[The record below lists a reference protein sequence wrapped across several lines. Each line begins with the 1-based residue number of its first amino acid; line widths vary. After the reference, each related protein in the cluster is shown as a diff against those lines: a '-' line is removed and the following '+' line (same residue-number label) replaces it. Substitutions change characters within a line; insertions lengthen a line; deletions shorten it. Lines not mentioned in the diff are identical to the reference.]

1 MDAYE
6 ETRMLAKQFKNA
18 IVRDMS
24 SFNGTQFED
33 FCQVLLRL
41 ILNDDDI
48 LHKGCNLNGK
58 PVSYA
63 VDIKTEDCKIVGQ
76 SGTDTDYF
84 SKADFEK
91 PMGDI
96 RGTEK
101 NNPLCEVLYLFSNQ
115 RASDAQH
122 TGLATKI
129 NAESPSFEVKIYDV
143 EKIAETIYENV
154 NAPRCNEVW
163 QYLTESSQFYDIFP
177 KRNCIPQSSLY
188 YVQRDKESK
197 AFQAL
202 LETQSIVE
210 IVGVSGIGKS
220 EFAKQV
226 TKDISQNFESLFWIN
241 GSEYKSL
248 DSVKLCRFGYEVN
261 LRFVLENYK
270 SLVIVDN
277 LNENVA
283 KLNEDF
289 QKANKHE
296 SKCIITSLKQSLSD
310 ALTYKLPCMEDEL
323 ICKYIDSF
331 GLSISETERKKLVT
345 LVAGYPLAVN
355 MICASAKDDLF
366 SIGELLSDGALQ
378 KLEDEHNQR
387 LSERIVRKIY
397 DKYAAELNLLSYIDC
412 QVISSDF
419 LRVIVDRIRLKYL
432 CRYSVLQQE
441 DAYTFRIHQVVLDAI
456 KCIAHIPD
464 LKELADK
471 LSCYLDNKNH
481 QKDIPFFTLFHHNV
495 SFIDKVYHN
504 ADTTE
509 EQKKVILYSRLQA
522 ENTFSDPLKYL
533 SLINELTLQPANS
546 LYDCLLQADK
556 NEIELSA
563 TKREEFSEKAKN
575 IIVDL
580 ESELKKTTDEN
591 IKFELLHHIG
601 KLYVKLREGE
611 NAKPYFENALMV
623 CPKAYATM
631 LQLAKIAHNSKPSD
645 ISKAKEYV
653 STILDD
659 NIKGH
664 DVPLTIV
671 LACYSV
677 FLSKKAY
684 SDLEDKYIESNFE
697 NFSNVIMN
705 SLLNF
710 NNQAVPTLGSFAYS
724 FAYIKPEFM
733 RRTFELLQKLP
744 AASSDNVYIRA
755 CANLKAV
762 EYKLEI
768 DKKSD
773 KAKTIFKEA
782 EYYFELLNLKEK
794 EEGRSKDYMRKRYQE
809 LLMDAEEWKQ
819 ALEFS
824 ANFDDKDSE
833 FYYQNV
839 AKIYQNLQDYPLAI
853 ENIDKAIAKV
863 SDTDYKS
870 SFLWNKAC
878 ILYDMGDKESLKILQ
893 EAIDMRKEDKAKDEW
908 KEMLNKWTMNFKPK
922 ADVNI

>member
-1 MDAYE
+1 MAKE

-41 ILNDDDI
+41 ILNGDDI

-241 GSEYKSL
+241 GSEYESL

-355 MICASAKDDLF
+355 MICASAKDNLF

-591 IKFELLHHIG
+591 IKLELLHHIG

-611 NAKPYFENALMV
+611 NAKPYFENALMI

-908 KEMLNKWTMNFKPK
+908 KEMLNKWTVNFKPK

>member
-1 MDAYE
+1 MAKE

-331 GLSISETERKKLVT
+331 GLSITETERKKLVT

-611 NAKPYFENALMV
+611 NAKPYFENALMI

>member
-1 MDAYE
+1 MAKE

-58 PVSYA
+58 PVSCA
-63 VDIKTEDCKIVGQ
+63 VDIKTEYCKIVGQ

-122 TGLATKI
+122 TGLVTKI

-177 KRNCIPQSSLY
+177 KRNCIPQSSLH

-241 GSEYKSL
+241 GSEYESL

-331 GLSISETERKKLVT
+331 GLGISETERKKLVT

-378 KLEDEHNQR
+378 NLEDEHNQR

-397 DKYAAELNLLSYIDC
+397 DKYAAELDLLSYIDC

-471 LSCYLDNKNH
+471 LSCYLDKKNR

-601 KLYVKLREGE
+601 KLYVKLRDGE
-611 NAKPYFENALMV
+611 NAKPYFEKALMIR
-623 CPKAYATM
+623 PKAYATM

-653 STILDD
+653 STILDY

-664 DVPLTIV
+664 GVPLTIV

-684 SDLEDKYIESNFE
+684 SDLEEKYIESNFE
-697 NFSNVIMN
+697 NFSNVIMI

-724 FAYIKPEFM
+724 FAYINPEFM

-744 AASSDNVYIRA
+744 AASSDNVYIQA

-824 ANFDDKDSE
+824 ANFDDKDSV

-839 AKIYQNLQDYPLAI
+839 AKIYQNLQDYPQAI
-853 ENIDKAIAKV
+853 GNIDKAIAKV

-908 KEMLNKWTMNFKPK
+908 KEMLNKWIVNFKPK

>member
-1 MDAYE
+1 MAKED
-6 ETRMLAKQFKNA
+6 TRMLAKQFKNA

-154 NAPRCNEVW
+154 NAPKCNEVW

-177 KRNCIPQSSLY
+177 KRNCIPQSSLH

-241 GSEYKSL
+241 GSEYESL

-277 LNENVA
+277 LNENVT

-331 GLSISETERKKLVT
+331 GLGISETERKKLVT

-366 SIGELLSDGALQ
+366 PIGELLSDGALQ
-378 KLEDEHNQR
+378 NLEDEHNQR

-419 LRVIVDRIRLKYL
+419 LRVIVDWIRLKYL

-471 LSCYLDNKNH
+471 LSCYLDKKNH

-504 ADTTE
+504 VDTTE

-522 ENTFSDPLKYL
+522 ENTFSDSLKYL

-580 ESELKKTTDEN
+580 ESELKMTTDEN

-611 NAKPYFENALMV
+611 DAKPYFEKALMIR
-623 CPKAYATM
+623 PKAYATM

-744 AASSDNVYIRA
+744 AASSDNVYIQA

-853 ENIDKAIAKV
+853 GNIDKAIAKV

-870 SFLWNKAC
+870 SFLCNKAC

-908 KEMLNKWTMNFKPK
+908 KEMLNKWTVNFKPK

>member
-1 MDAYE
+1 MAKE

-563 TKREEFSEKAKN
+563 TKREDFSEKAKN

-611 NAKPYFENALMV
+611 NAKPYFENALMI

-773 KAKTIFKEA
+773 KSKTIFKEA

-833 FYYQNV
+833 FYCQNV

>member
-1 MDAYE
+1 MAKE

-33 FCQVLLRL
+33 FCQVLLHL

-611 NAKPYFENALMV
+611 NAKPYFENALMI

-631 LQLAKIAHNSKPSD
+631 LQLAKIAHNSNPSD

>member
-1 MDAYE
+1 MAKE

-122 TGLATKI
+122 AGLATKI

-241 GSEYKSL
+241 GSEYESL

-611 NAKPYFENALMV
+611 NAKPYFENALMI

-908 KEMLNKWTMNFKPK
+908 KEMLNKWTMNFNPK

>member
-1 MDAYE
+1 MAKE

-91 PMGDI
+91 PIGDI

-122 TGLATKI
+122 TGLTTKI

-177 KRNCIPQSSLY
+177 KRNCIPQSSLH

-241 GSEYKSL
+241 GNEYESL

-289 QKANKHE
+289 QKANKYE

-441 DAYTFRIHQVVLDAI
+441 DAYTFRIHQVVLNAI

-580 ESELKKTTDEN
+580 ESELKKTTDED

-611 NAKPYFENALMV
+611 NAKPYFENALMI

>member
-1 MDAYE
+1 MAKE

-331 GLSISETERKKLVT
+331 GLSISETERKKLVA

-432 CRYSVLQQE
+432 CKYSVLQQE

-580 ESELKKTTDEN
+580 ESELKKTTDES

-611 NAKPYFENALMV
+611 NAKPYFENALMI

>member
-1 MDAYE
+1 M
-6 ETRMLAKQFKNA
+6 
-18 IVRDMS
+18 
-24 SFNGTQFED
+24 
-33 FCQVLLRL
+33 
-41 ILNDDDI
+41 
-48 LHKGCNLNGK
+48 
-58 PVSYA
+58 
-63 VDIKTEDCKIVGQ
+63 
-76 SGTDTDYF
+76 
-84 SKADFEK
+84 
-91 PMGDI
+91 
-96 RGTEK
+96 
-101 NNPLCEVLYLFSNQ
+101 
-115 RASDAQH
+115 
-122 TGLATKI
+122 
-129 NAESPSFEVKIYDV
+129 
-143 EKIAETIYENV
+143 
-154 NAPRCNEVW
+154 
-163 QYLTESSQFYDIFP
+163 
-177 KRNCIPQSSLY
+177 
-188 YVQRDKESK
+188 
-197 AFQAL
+197 
-202 LETQSIVE
+202 
-210 IVGVSGIGKS
+210 
-220 EFAKQV
+220 
-226 TKDISQNFESLFWIN
+226 
-241 GSEYKSL
+241 
-248 DSVKLCRFGYEVN
+248 
-261 LRFVLENYK
+261 
-270 SLVIVDN
+270 
-277 LNENVA
+277 
-283 KLNEDF
+283 
-289 QKANKHE
+289 
-296 SKCIITSLKQSLSD
+296 
-310 ALTYKLPCMEDEL
+310 
-323 ICKYIDSF
+323 
-331 GLSISETERKKLVT
+331 
-345 LVAGYPLAVN
+345 
-355 MICASAKDDLF
+355 
-366 SIGELLSDGALQ
+366 
-378 KLEDEHNQR
+378 
-387 LSERIVRKIY
+387 
-397 DKYAAELNLLSYIDC
+397 
-412 QVISSDF
+412 
-419 LRVIVDRIRLKYL
+419 
-432 CRYSVLQQE
+432 
-441 DAYTFRIHQVVLDAI
+441 
-456 KCIAHIPD
+456 
-464 LKELADK
+464 
-471 LSCYLDNKNH
+471 
-481 QKDIPFFTLFHHNV
+481 
-495 SFIDKVYHN
+495 
-504 ADTTE
+504 
-509 EQKKVILYSRLQA
+509 
-522 ENTFSDPLKYL
+522 
-533 SLINELTLQPANS
+533 
-546 LYDCLLQADK
+546 
-556 NEIELSA
+556 SA

-611 NAKPYFENALMV
+611 NAKPYFENALMI

-744 AASSDNVYIRA
+744 VASSDNVYIRA

>member
-1 MDAYE
+1 MAKE

-58 PVSYA
+58 PVSCA
-63 VDIKTEDCKIVGQ
+63 VDIKTEYCKIVGQ

-122 TGLATKI
+122 TGLVTKI

-177 KRNCIPQSSLY
+177 KRNCIPQSSLH

-241 GSEYKSL
+241 GSEYESL

-331 GLSISETERKKLVT
+331 GLGISETERKKLVT

-378 KLEDEHNQR
+378 NLEDEHNQR

-397 DKYAAELNLLSYIDC
+397 DKYAAELDLLSYIDC

-471 LSCYLDNKNH
+471 LSCYLDKKNR

-601 KLYVKLREGE
+601 KLYVKLRDGE
-611 NAKPYFENALMV
+611 NAKPYFEKALMIR
-623 CPKAYATM
+623 PKAYATM

-653 STILDD
+653 STILDY

-664 DVPLTIV
+664 GVPLTIV

-684 SDLEDKYIESNFE
+684 SHLEEKYIESNFE
-697 NFSNVIMN
+697 NFSNVIMI

-724 FAYIKPEFM
+724 FAYINPEFM

-744 AASSDNVYIRA
+744 AASSDNVYIQA

-824 ANFDDKDSE
+824 ANFDDKDSV

-839 AKIYQNLQDYPLAI
+839 AKIYQNLQDYPQAI
-853 ENIDKAIAKV
+853 GNIDKAIAKV

-908 KEMLNKWTMNFKPK
+908 KEMLNKWIVNFKPK

>member
-1 MDAYE
+1 MAKE

-226 TKDISQNFESLFWIN
+226 TKEISQNFESLFWIN

-563 TKREEFSEKAKN
+563 TKIEEFSEKAKN

-611 NAKPYFENALMV
+611 NAKPYFENALMI

-908 KEMLNKWTMNFKPK
+908 KEMLNKWTVNFKPK

>member
-1 MDAYE
+1 MAKE

-441 DAYTFRIHQVVLDAI
+441 DAYTFRIHQVVLNAI

-580 ESELKKTTDEN
+580 ESELKKTTDEK

-611 NAKPYFENALMV
+611 NAKPYFENALMI

-677 FLSKKAY
+677 FLSKKVY

-878 ILYDMGDKESLKILQ
+878 ILYDMGDKKSLKILQ

>member
-1 MDAYE
+1 MAKE

-331 GLSISETERKKLVT
+331 GLSISETERKKLV
-345 LVAGYPLAVN
+345 
-355 MICASAKDDLF
+355 AKDDLF

-432 CRYSVLQQE
+432 CKYSVLQQE

-611 NAKPYFENALMV
+611 NAKPYFENALMI

>member
-1 MDAYE
+1 MAKE

-533 SLINELTLQPANS
+533 SLVNELTLQPANS

>member
-1 MDAYE
+1 MAKE
-6 ETRMLAKQFKNA
+6 ETRMLAKQFQNA

-283 KLNEDF
+283 TLNEDF

-441 DAYTFRIHQVVLDAI
+441 DAYTFRIHQVVLDGI

-495 SFIDKVYHN
+495 SFIDKLYHN

-611 NAKPYFENALMV
+611 NAKPYFENALMI

>member
-1 MDAYE
+1 MAKE

-331 GLSISETERKKLVT
+331 GLSISETERKKLVA

-432 CRYSVLQQE
+432 CKYSVLQQE

-611 NAKPYFENALMV
+611 NAKPYFENALMI

-724 FAYIKPEFM
+724 FAYIKPKFM

>member
-1 MDAYE
+1 MAKE

-310 ALTYKLPCMEDEL
+310 ALTYKLPCMEDKL

-611 NAKPYFENALMV
+611 NAKPYFENALMI

>member
-1 MDAYE
+1 MAKE

-33 FCQVLLRL
+33 LCQVLLRL

-177 KRNCIPQSSLY
+177 KRNCIPQSSLH

-241 GSEYKSL
+241 GSEYESL

-331 GLSISETERKKLVT
+331 GLGISETERKKLVT

-378 KLEDEHNQR
+378 NLEDEHNQR

-397 DKYAAELNLLSYIDC
+397 DKYAAELNLLSYLDC

-464 LKELADK
+464 LKKLADK
-471 LSCYLDNKNH
+471 LSRYLDKKNH

-522 ENTFSDPLKYL
+522 ENTFSDSLKYL

-611 NAKPYFENALMV
+611 NAKPYFEKALMIR
-623 CPKAYATM
+623 PKAYATM

-659 NIKGH
+659 NIKGYG
-664 DVPLTIV
+664 VPLTIV

-744 AASSDNVYIRA
+744 ATSSDNVYIQA

-819 ALEFS
+819 AVEFS
-824 ANFDDKDSE
+824 ANFDDKDSV

-853 ENIDKAIAKV
+853 GNIDKAIAKV

-908 KEMLNKWTMNFKPK
+908 KEMLNKWTVNFKPK

>member
-1 MDAYE
+1 MAKE

-611 NAKPYFENALMV
+611 NAKPYFENALMI

-645 ISKAKEYV
+645 VSKAKEYV

>member
-1 MDAYE
+1 MAKE

-432 CRYSVLQQE
+432 CKYSVLQQE

-611 NAKPYFENALMV
+611 NAKPYFENALMI

>member
-1 MDAYE
+1 MAKE

-611 NAKPYFENALMV
+611 NAKPYFENALMI

-684 SDLEDKYIESNFE
+684 SDLEDKYIENNFE

>member
-1 MDAYE
+1 MAKE

-91 PMGDI
+91 PIGDI

-122 TGLATKI
+122 TGLTTKI

-177 KRNCIPQSSLY
+177 KRNCIPQSSLH

-241 GSEYKSL
+241 GNEYESL

-331 GLSISETERKKLVT
+331 GLNISETERKKLVT

-481 QKDIPFFTLFHHNV
+481 QKDIPFFTLFHHNA

-522 ENTFSDPLKYL
+522 ENTFSDSLKYL

-611 NAKPYFENALMV
+611 NAKPYFEKALRI

-631 LQLAKIAHNSKPSD
+631 LQLAKIAHNSNPSD

>member
-1 MDAYE
+1 MAKE

-241 GSEYKSL
+241 ESEYKSL

-331 GLSISETERKKLVT
+331 GLSISETERKKLVA

-464 LKELADK
+464 LKEFADK

-611 NAKPYFENALMV
+611 NAKPYFENALMI

>member
-1 MDAYE
+1 MAKE

-277 LNENVA
+277 LNENVT

-331 GLSISETERKKLVT
+331 GLGISETERKKLVT

-611 NAKPYFENALMV
+611 NAKPYFENALMI

>member
-1 MDAYE
+1 MEKE

-277 LNENVA
+277 LNENVT

-580 ESELKKTTDEN
+580 ESELKKTTDEK

-611 NAKPYFENALMV
+611 NAKPYFENALMI

-878 ILYDMGDKESLKILQ
+878 ILYDMGDKKSLKILQ

>member
-1 MDAYE
+1 MAKE

-129 NAESPSFEVKIYDV
+129 NAESLSFEVKIYDV

-163 QYLTESSQFYDIFP
+163 QYLTESSQFYNIFP

-331 GLSISETERKKLVT
+331 GFSISETERKKLVT

-611 NAKPYFENALMV
+611 NAKPYFENALMI

>member
-1 MDAYE
+1 MAKE

-91 PMGDI
+91 PIGDI

-122 TGLATKI
+122 TGLTTKI

-177 KRNCIPQSSLY
+177 KRNCIPQSSLH

-241 GSEYKSL
+241 GNEYESL

-323 ICKYIDSF
+323 ICKYINSF
-331 GLSISETERKKLVT
+331 GLNISETERKKLVT

-481 QKDIPFFTLFHHNV
+481 QKDIPFFTLFHHNA

-522 ENTFSDPLKYL
+522 ENTFSDSLKYL

-611 NAKPYFENALMV
+611 NAKPYFEKALRI

-878 ILYDMGDKESLKILQ
+878 ILYDMGDKKSLKILQ

>member
-1 MDAYE
+1 MAKE

-129 NAESPSFEVKIYDV
+129 NEESPSFEVKIYDV

-611 NAKPYFENALMV
+611 NAKPYFENALMI

-908 KEMLNKWTMNFKPK
+908 KEMLNKWTMNFKSK

>member
-1 MDAYE
+1 MAKE

-277 LNENVA
+277 LNENVT

-611 NAKPYFENALMV
+611 NAKPYFENALMI

-893 EAIDMRKEDKAKDEW
+893 EAIDMRKDDKAKDEW

>member
-1 MDAYE
+1 MAKE

-241 GSEYKSL
+241 GSEYESL

-456 KCIAHIPD
+456 KCIAYIPD

-611 NAKPYFENALMV
+611 NAKPYFENALMI

-782 EYYFELLNLKEK
+782 EYYFELLNL
-794 EEGRSKDYMRKRYQE
+794 RKKKKGE
-809 LLMDAEEWKQ
+809 
-819 ALEFS
+819 
-824 ANFDDKDSE
+824 
-833 FYYQNV
+833 
-839 AKIYQNLQDYPLAI
+839 AKITC
-853 ENIDKAIAKV
+853 V
-863 SDTDYKS
+863 SVIKS
-870 SFLWNKAC
+870 C
-878 ILYDMGDKESLKILQ
+878 
-893 EAIDMRKEDKAKDEW
+893 
-908 KEMLNKWTMNFKPK
+908 
-922 ADVNI
+922 

>member
-1 MDAYE
+1 MAKE

-277 LNENVA
+277 LNENVT

-397 DKYAAELNLLSYIDC
+397 DKYAAEQNLLSYIDC

-611 NAKPYFENALMV
+611 NAKPYFENALMI

-631 LQLAKIAHNSKPSD
+631 LQLAKIAHNSNPSD

>member
-1 MDAYE
+1 MAKE

-122 TGLATKI
+122 TGLTTKI

-163 QYLTESSQFYDIFP
+163 KYLTESSQFYDIFP
-177 KRNCIPQSSLY
+177 KRNCIPQSSLH

-241 GSEYKSL
+241 GNEYESL

-331 GLSISETERKKLVT
+331 GLNISETERKKLVT

-481 QKDIPFFTLFHHNV
+481 QKDIPFFTLFHHNA

-522 ENTFSDPLKYL
+522 ENTFSDSLKYL

-611 NAKPYFENALMV
+611 NAKPYFEKALRI

-744 AASSDNVYIRA
+744 AASSDNVYIQA

-878 ILYDMGDKESLKILQ
+878 ILYDMGDKKSLKILQ

>member
-1 MDAYE
+1 MAKE

-18 IVRDMS
+18 MVRDMS

-464 LKELADK
+464 LKEFADK

-611 NAKPYFENALMV
+611 NAKPYFENALMI

>member
-1 MDAYE
+1 MAKE

-122 TGLATKI
+122 TSLATKI

-611 NAKPYFENALMV
+611 NAKPYFENALMI

>member
-1 MDAYE
+1 MKD
-6 ETRMLAKQFKNA
+6 
-18 IVRDMS
+18 
-24 SFNGTQFED
+24 SFPGYYP
-33 FCQVLLRL
+33 LS
-41 ILNDDDI
+41 ND
-48 LHKGCNLNGK
+48 
-58 PVSYA
+58 
-63 VDIKTEDCKIVGQ
+63 Q
-76 SGTDTDYF
+76 
-84 SKADFEK
+84 
-91 PMGDI
+91 M
-96 RGTEK
+96 
-101 NNPLCEVLYLFSNQ
+101 
-115 RASDAQH
+115 
-122 TGLATKI
+122 
-129 NAESPSFEVKIYDV
+129 
-143 EKIAETIYENV
+143 
-154 NAPRCNEVW
+154 
-163 QYLTESSQFYDIFP
+163 
-177 KRNCIPQSSLY
+177 
-188 YVQRDKESK
+188 K
-197 AFQAL
+197 AF
-202 LETQSIVE
+202 
-210 IVGVSGIGKS
+210 
-220 EFAKQV
+220 
-226 TKDISQNFESLFWIN
+226 
-241 GSEYKSL
+241 
-248 DSVKLCRFGYEVN
+248 
-261 LRFVLENYK
+261 
-270 SLVIVDN
+270 
-277 LNENVA
+277 
-283 KLNEDF
+283 
-289 QKANKHE
+289 
-296 SKCIITSLKQSLSD
+296 LSD
-310 ALTYKLPCMEDEL
+310 AIIVFDVNALLDLFRIEENQAKTVLKVLKDDKISKRLWIPYDVAWLYHKQMNTEIMNQINNVNSALSYLKSCKDIISNSKSYPFLPTDKKTRLEALVLELNEFCSSQKEVLINQLKTSTVKADLGMLFHDKIGISYTEAELENIYKEGDQRF
-323 ICKYIDSF
+323 S
-331 GLSISETERKKLVT
+331 KLVPPGYMPCEISDSRIKYHDLIIWKQILAYAGT
-345 LVAGYPLAVN
+345 KHKDIILVSGKIKIDWYYVVKDEEVVPRQE
-355 MICASAKDDLF
+355 MINEFMSKTGKRYYSFSLSKFMKKCHEDLD
-366 SIGELLSDGALQ
+366 IPIQNYELLI
-378 KLEDEHNQR
+378 N
-387 LSERIVRKIY
+387 
-397 DKYAAELNLLSYIDC
+397 
-412 QVISSDF
+412 
-419 LRVIVDRIRLKYL
+419 
-432 CRYSVLQQE
+432 
-441 DAYTFRIHQVVLDAI
+441 
-456 KCIAHIPD
+456 D

-611 NAKPYFENALMV
+611 NAKPYFENALMI

-870 SFLWNKAC
+870 SFFWNKAC

>member
-1 MDAYE
+1 MAKE

-91 PMGDI
+91 PIGDI

-122 TGLATKI
+122 TGLTTKI

-177 KRNCIPQSSLY
+177 KRNCIPQSSLH

-241 GSEYKSL
+241 GNEYESL

-331 GLSISETERKKLVT
+331 GLNISETERKKLVT

-481 QKDIPFFTLFHHNV
+481 QKDIPFFTLFHHNA

-522 ENTFSDPLKYL
+522 ENTFSDSLKYL

-611 NAKPYFENALMV
+611 NAKPYFEKALRI

-794 EEGRSKDYMRKRYQE
+794 EEGSSKDYMRKRYQE

-878 ILYDMGDKESLKILQ
+878 ILYDMGDKKSLKILQ

>member
-1 MDAYE
+1 MAKE

-601 KLYVKLREGE
+601 KLYVKLSEGE
-611 NAKPYFENALMV
+611 NAKPYFENALRI